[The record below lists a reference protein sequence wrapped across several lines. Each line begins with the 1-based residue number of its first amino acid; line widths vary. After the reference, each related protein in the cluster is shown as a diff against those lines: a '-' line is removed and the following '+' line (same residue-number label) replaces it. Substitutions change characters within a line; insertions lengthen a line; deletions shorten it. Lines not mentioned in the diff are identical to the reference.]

1 MYTVEV
7 IPQIPIFWRSS
18 QRLEGTEMW
27 KRACVA
33 HYHFAPPSSPTA
45 QERMQSVGM
54 KAITVCAASYLL
66 GMRDVKRE
74 GAWDF
79 LLWMHGF

>member
-7 IPQIPIFWRSS
+7 IPQIPMFWRSS

-33 HYHFAPPSSPTA
+33 HYHFVLSSSPTA
-45 QERMQSVGM
+45 QERMQSVGDEGDHC
-54 KAITVCAASYLL
+54 VCCLIFNRY
-66 GMRDVKRE
+66 E
-74 GAWDF
+74 
-79 LLWMHGF
+79 